1 MTVSQI
7 KANLSAH
14 ETLLFQLPDG
24 TSVPAHFHVTEVGEV
39 TKKFIDCGGKYR
51 EERVV
56 NLQLWSAND
65 YDHRLHPGKLVSI
78 IELAEKQLGLEDHEV
93 EVEYQGPDTIAKYS
107 LNAGKNGTLLLT
119 SKHTDCL
126 ANSVCGIPL
135 PKQMVSLSS
144 FVAEKTKGCVPGGG
158 CC

>member
-14 ETLLFQLPDG
+14 DTLLFQLPDG

-39 TKKFIDCGGKYR
+39 TKRFIDCGGTHR
-51 EERVV
+51 QERLV

-65 YDHRLHPGKLVSI
+65 YNHRLHPGKLVSI
-78 IELAEKQLGLEDHEV
+78 IELAEKQLGLGDLEI

-107 LNAGKNGTLLLT
+107 LAAGENGTLLLT
-119 SKHTDCL
+119 SKQTDCL
-126 ANSVCGIPL
+126 ARENCGVPL
-135 PKQMVSLSS
+135 PKQAVSLAG
-144 FVAEKTKGCVPGGG
+144 FVADKAGCTPGGG

>member
-1 MTVSQI
+1 MTISQI

-39 TKKFIDCGGKYR
+39 TKRFIDCGGTHR
-51 EERVV
+51 QERLVS
-56 NLQLWSAND
+56 LQLWSAND
-65 YDHRLHPGKLVSI
+65 YNHRLHPGKLVSI
-78 IELAEKQLGLEDHEV
+78 IELAEKQLGLGDLEI
-93 EVEYQGPDTIAKYS
+93 EVEYQGPDTISKFS
-107 LNAGKNGTLLLT
+107 LAAGENGTLLLT

-126 ANSVCGIPL
+126 AKSDCGVPE
-135 PKQMVSLSS
+135 PKQAVSLAG
-144 FVAEKTKGCVPGGG
+144 FVADKAGCTPGGG

>member
-39 TKKFIDCGGKYR
+39 TKRFIDCGGTHR
-51 EERVV
+51 QERVV

-65 YDHRLHPGKLVSI
+65 YNHRLHPGKLVSI
-78 IELAEKQLGLEDHEV
+78 IELAEKQLGLGDLEI

-107 LNAGKNGTLLLT
+107 LDAGKNGTLLLT
-119 SKHTDCL
+119 SKQTDCL
-126 ANSVCGIPL
+126 AKSDCGIPS
-135 PKQMVSLSS
+135 PAISLSG
-144 FVAEKTKGCVPGGG
+144 FVAKEAVCTPGGG

>member
-65 YDHRLHPGKLVSI
+65 YDHRLHPEKLVKI
-78 IELAEKQLGLEDHEV
+78 IELAEKQLGLADLEL
-93 EVEYQGPDTIAKYS
+93 EVEYQGPDTIAKYGITS
-107 LNAGKNGTLLLT
+107 GENGTLLLT

-126 ANSVCGIPL
+126 ANDACGIPA
-135 PKQMVSLSS
+135 PKKAVSLAG
-144 FVAEKTKGCVPGGG
+144 FVAKENSCTPGGG